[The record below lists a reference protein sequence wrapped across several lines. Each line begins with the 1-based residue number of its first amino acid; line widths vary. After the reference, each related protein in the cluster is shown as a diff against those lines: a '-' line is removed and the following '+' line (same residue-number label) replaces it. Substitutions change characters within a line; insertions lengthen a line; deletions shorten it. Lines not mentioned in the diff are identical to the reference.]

1 MRAARLLG
9 AAVAVLV
16 GLCGAGQAYDE
27 LGGVIESDLS
37 ITSGGGGATDYAV
50 FGRGSDNGL
59 WWRAK
64 VGENWTDWDR
74 IGDPEIMKY
83 APACATM
90 DRRIHC
96 AFVGMDNSVYLV
108 YQPMT
113 DAVKWDGPFDI
124 GGKSKFS
131 PTVKVSYESSDTP
144 VFEVYVRGLDG
155 QLFLNSATQ
164 GGWSGWSPLGQI
176 GGTPVC
182 TGSTRDSTDPF
193 DDEVYVR
200 GLDGQLFLNSAT
212 QGGWSGWSP
221 LGQIG
226 GTPVCAGST
235 RDSTDPFDDEVL
247 CAWRDGDDR
256 LFASVM
262 ANQPYTWLDTQGMS
276 TGKPT
281 ITRQQGKWPYR
292 MLVRGL
298 DGILWYNNYRLGWQ
312 GWRSSGTQTNG
323 SLACIEEAGDTICAS
338 RTAAKA
344 VEVIVYSNSNFAQ

>member
-16 GLCGAGQAYDE
+16 GLCGAGQAYDK

-182 TGSTRDSTDPF
+182 
-193 DDEVYVR
+193 
-200 GLDGQLFLNSAT
+200 
-212 QGGWSGWSP
+212 
-221 LGQIG
+221 
-226 GTPVCAGST
+226 AGST

-292 MLVRGL
+292 MLVRGF